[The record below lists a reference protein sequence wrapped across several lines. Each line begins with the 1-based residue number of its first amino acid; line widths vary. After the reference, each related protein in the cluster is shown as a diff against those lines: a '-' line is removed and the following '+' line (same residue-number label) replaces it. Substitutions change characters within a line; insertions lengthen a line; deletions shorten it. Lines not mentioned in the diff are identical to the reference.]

1 MTKGKRKIVFGLI
14 GGMASG
20 KSTVAAQFQERGAKV
35 ISGDQLGHEALRQPD
50 IRDRVVGRWGTEVLD
65 ASGAIDRQKLGK
77 IVFADEAELR
87 ALEALLFPWI
97 ERRSREEIA
106 AADAGV
112 VVLDAAVLLEAGWN
126 RLCDTVVYVHAPRWL
141 RLQRL
146 AGQRGWKAEEVEARE
161 RLQMSLTEKVSR
173 ADAVIDNSGSPEDVA
188 RQVDDLLHVEA
199 SCNLLLADRLPAS

>member
-1 MTKGKRKIVFGLI
+1 MAKGKRKIVFGLI
-14 GGMASG
+14 GGMGSG

-65 ASGAIDRQKLGK
+65 ASGAIDRQTLGK

-97 ERRSREEIA
+97 ERRSRGEIA
-106 AADAGV
+106 AADTGV

-126 RLCDTVVYVHAPRWL
+126 RLCDSVVYVHAPRPL
-141 RLQRL
+141 RLRRL

-161 RLQMSLTEKVSR
+161 RLQMSLTEKVSL

-199 SCNLLLADRLPAS
+199 GL